1 MEYIKE
7 FINLLN
13 EMSPYLL
20 LGFLIAGILHVY
32 IPQSIY
38 KKHLSKP
45 GFKSVL
51 FGAIFGIP
59 LPLCS
64 CGVIPTAMSL
74 RKEGASAGATS
85 SFLIATP
92 QTGVDSIL
100 ATYALFGLPFTIIRP
115 IVALTTALLGGI
127 LIDKSVKLDY
137 VNQRD
142 SETQLPHQE
151 TSKGKSFLN
160 ALRYGFVDMLQDI
173 GVWLVIGLIVAGAI
187 TILVPDSFFATY
199 ADRPLINM
207 LIILILS
214 IPMYIC
220 ATGSI
225 PIALSLML
233 KGISPGAAL
242 VLLMAGPAT
251 NIASLVVLKKV
262 LGLKITLLY
271 LFSIITGAIGFGL
284 LIDHLLPIEWFTSG
298 LTDRY
303 AFTHNDETAWWKILS
318 SVIFCLLLTNALI
331 KKYSNR
337 HLCGHDHHTEIK
349 ETIYHTKGMRCNHC
363 KINIE
368 KGLNSLSNVESA
380 IVDVQSGTIVI
391 VGTATKDEIKTVV
404 EGLGFKMQ

>member
-1 MEYIKE
+1 MKTMNYITE

-20 LGFLIAGILHVY
+20 LGFFVAGILHVY
-32 IPQSIY
+32 VPQSIY
-38 KKHLSKP
+38 KNHLSKP
-45 GFKSVL
+45 GFKSV
-51 FGAIFGIP
+51 FWAAIFGIP

-74 RKEGASAGATS
+74 RREGASAGATS

-92 QTGVDSIL
+92 QTGVDSIF

-115 IVALTTALLGGI
+115 IVALCTALLGGL
-127 LIDKSVKLDY
+127 LIDKSIKHQTV
-137 VNQRD
+137 
-142 SETQLPHQE
+142 ETQLPHQE
-151 TSKGKSFLN
+151 TPKGRSLTN
-160 ALRYGFVDMLQDI
+160 ALKYGFVDMLQDI
-173 GVWLVIGLIVAGAI
+173 GVWLIIGLIVAGAI
-187 TILVPDSFFATY
+187 TVFVPDSFFATY
-199 ADRPLINM
+199 ADRPFINM
-207 LIILILS
+207 LIILVLS

-262 LGLKITLLY
+262 LGLKVTALY
-271 LFSIITGAIGFGL
+271 LFSIIVGAIGFGL
-284 LIDHLLPIEWFTSG
+284 IIDYLLPIDWFTSA
-298 LTDRY
+298 LIETQEY
-303 AFTHNDETAWWKILS
+303 THSHGTAWWKIVS

-331 KKYSNR
+331 KKYYNR
-337 HLCGHDHHTEIK
+337 HDCDNDHHAESK
-349 ETIYHTKGMRCNHC
+349 ETTYNTKGMRCNHC
-363 KINIE
+363 KINVE
-368 KGLNSLSNVESA
+368 KGLNSLPNVKSA
-380 IVDVQSGTIVI
+380 VVDVQAATIVV
-391 VGTATKDEIKTVV
+391 VGTATKDEVKTVV